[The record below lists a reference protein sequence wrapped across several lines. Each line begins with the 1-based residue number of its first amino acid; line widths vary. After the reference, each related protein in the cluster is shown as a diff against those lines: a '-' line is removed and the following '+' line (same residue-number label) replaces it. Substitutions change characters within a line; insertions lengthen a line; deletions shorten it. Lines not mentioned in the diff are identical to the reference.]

1 MKQFIFLLG
10 VIFVSLYSNA
20 QTELWGMTLYGGL
33 YDGGTIFKTDNLGSD
48 ESVEYNFFLNEGYG
62 SDKAKLT
69 QALDGNFYGLTTS
82 NSSYGILFQY
92 NPVTNIYTRKI
103 NFNTIISGQYP
114 CGSLLQASDGK
125 LYGMTSMGGLSNCGI
140 LFQYDPISNIL
151 TKKVDFAS
159 CGLNKPSG
167 SLMQASDGRL
177 YGMTNLGGVN
187 NLGALFQYDPVTNVC
202 IKKIDFDGL
211 TNGSKPNGNLIQ
223 ATNGKLYGLTP
234 SGGSNGDGVLFQ
246 YDINSN
252 VFIKKHDFL
261 VSTNGE
267 YPMGG
272 LCQATDGKLYGM
284 TNSGGTNGL
293 GTLFQY
299 DPVSNSLNK
308 KNDFSGVL
316 DGSLPNTS
324 LMQASD
330 GFLYGTTSE
339 GGSNNLGTLFQY
351 DINTFSINKK
361 IDFDGVVFGK
371 SPRCELMQANDGKLY
386 GSTILGGTGNNG
398 VLFQYNINTSTL
410 IKKIDFGASEGEYP
424 YSSLIK
430 ASDGNLYGMTRFGG
444 LYGVGT
450 VFKYDPQT
458 HNYNKRY
465 NFNFD
470 SILGYYPE
478 CSLMEASDGKLYG
491 MTQFGGLYGAGTLFY
506 FDPILDTII
515 KKYDFD
521 VTNGKQPIGTLI
533 QASNGKLYGTT
544 YTGSGVNSGGTLFQF
559 DISTNIFT
567 KKVDFASYGSGGSQP
582 MGALVQASNGKLYGM
597 TEFGGIA
604 PANLGVLF
612 EYDPNTNVFAKKI
625 DFTGTLNGAN
635 PYGSLVLASDGKLYG
650 MTGWGG
656 ASNGGVLFQYDF
668 NTNTL
673 IKKIDF
679 NGTNGFRPS
688 GSLLVNSNG
697 MLYGMTTIGGANNLG
712 VLFEYNIAS
721 NTIATKTNFN
731 GTNGSRPNYTNLIE
745 IQKLPSITSSVSTIS
760 NCLGNPLIVS
770 YSITGVYNSGNVFTA
785 QLSDSLGSFSNPIN
799 IGSLNSSSTGVI
811 NSTIPFGIPPSS
823 YYKIRV
829 ISSDPIIYE
838 ANNTTNIFLAN
849 STPTIFI
856 NGLNNICVG
865 SNANLTAIGA
875 YTYSWSNG
883 STNAS
888 ISEHISTN
896 TTYSVTGVNACG
908 TSSTTVS
915 VLVDNSCANVWPGD
929 INNDGAADNLDVL
942 ELGLHYN
949 QIGAPRNNLGVVW
962 QAYNAPN
969 WIGTIS
975 NGSNLNHS
983 DCNGDGIINNIDTFA
998 IYNNYAL
1005 THVFKP
1011 LQIDVVNPELS
1022 IVPDQAMVTKGNW
1035 GTASIYLGDATNTI
1049 TNINGVAFT
1058 VDFDNTLIEPNS
1070 IWIEYQNSF
1079 IDASQNLYFRKL
1091 NFANGKLFTATT
1103 HTISNNVNGYGKIA
1117 TLHYQIKSTLTID
1130 DTLDISLVNAN
1141 QSSSTGIISP
1151 LTSGSCSLTTLA
1163 VGIKENFMNR
1173 NISISPNPTNGLLNI
1188 NFSSISQNT
1197 KIELYNS
1204 IGALVLTETMI
1215 NKNNTINMSDL
1226 SNGIYFMK
1234 VLEGNKVVEVKKVVK
1249 E

>member
-1 MKQFIFLLG
+1 M
-10 VIFVSLYSNA
+10 
-20 QTELWGMTLYGGL
+20 
-33 YDGGTIFKTDNLGSD
+33 
-48 ESVEYNFFLNEGYG
+48 
-62 SDKAKLT
+62 
-69 QALDGNFYGLTTS
+69 
-82 NSSYGILFQY
+82 
-92 NPVTNIYTRKI
+92 
-103 NFNTIISGQYP
+103 
-114 CGSLLQASDGK
+114 
-125 LYGMTSMGGLSNCGI
+125 
-140 LFQYDPISNIL
+140 
-151 TKKVDFAS
+151 
-159 CGLNKPSG
+159 
-167 SLMQASDGRL
+167 
-177 YGMTNLGGVN
+177 
-187 NLGALFQYDPVTNVC
+187 
-202 IKKIDFDGL
+202 
-211 TNGSKPNGNLIQ
+211 
-223 ATNGKLYGLTP
+223 
-234 SGGSNGDGVLFQ
+234 
-246 YDINSN
+246 
-252 VFIKKHDFL
+252 
-261 VSTNGE
+261 
-267 YPMGG
+267 
-272 LCQATDGKLYGM
+272 
-284 TNSGGTNGL
+284 
-293 GTLFQY
+293 
-299 DPVSNSLNK
+299 
-308 KNDFSGVL
+308 
-316 DGSLPNTS
+316 
-324 LMQASD
+324 
-330 GFLYGTTSE
+330 
-339 GGSNNLGTLFQY
+339 
-351 DINTFSINKK
+351 
-361 IDFDGVVFGK
+361 
-371 SPRCELMQANDGKLY
+371 
-386 GSTILGGTGNNG
+386 
-398 VLFQYNINTSTL
+398 
-410 IKKIDFGASEGEYP
+410 
-424 YSSLIK
+424 
-430 ASDGNLYGMTRFGG
+430 
-444 LYGVGT
+444 
-450 VFKYDPQT
+450 
-458 HNYNKRY
+458 
-465 NFNFD
+465 
-470 SILGYYPE
+470 
-478 CSLMEASDGKLYG
+478 
-491 MTQFGGLYGAGTLFY
+491 
-506 FDPILDTII
+506 
-515 KKYDFD
+515 
-521 VTNGKQPIGTLI
+521 
-533 QASNGKLYGTT
+533 
-544 YTGSGVNSGGTLFQF
+544 
-559 DISTNIFT
+559 
-567 KKVDFASYGSGGSQP
+567 
-582 MGALVQASNGKLYGM
+582 
-597 TEFGGIA
+597 
-604 PANLGVLF
+604 
-612 EYDPNTNVFAKKI
+612 
-625 DFTGTLNGAN
+625 
-635 PYGSLVLASDGKLYG
+635 
-650 MTGWGG
+650 
-656 ASNGGVLFQYDF
+656 
-668 NTNTL
+668 